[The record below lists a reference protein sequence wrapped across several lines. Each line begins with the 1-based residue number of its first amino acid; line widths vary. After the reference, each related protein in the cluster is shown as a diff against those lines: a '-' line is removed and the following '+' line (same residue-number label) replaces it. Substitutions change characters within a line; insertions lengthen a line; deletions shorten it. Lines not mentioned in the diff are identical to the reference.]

1 MQEFSVSVAPPDP
14 ATTAVSVTVTVTG
27 DVDLA
32 TAERLRETVLARIE
46 PGREIRLDCSG
57 VQFLDSAGLRVLL
70 EADRTARAADATLV
84 LAAPSDP
91 MARTMTLAG
100 VADVFTVRPAVA

>member
-1 MQEFSVSVAPPDP
+1 MQEFSVSVAPPGP
-14 ATTAVSVTVTVTG
+14 ATTAVLVTVTG

-46 PGREIRLDCSG
+46 PGREVCLDCSG

-70 EADRTARAADATLV
+70 EADRTARTTRASLV
-84 LAAPSDP
+84 LAAPSDAV
-91 MARTMTLAG
+91 ARTIQLAG
-100 VADVFTVRPAVA
+100 VAEVLTVRPAVA